1 MAPNDSILPGPSAG
15 FPPGYSTTKQ
25 AQQAVTAT
33 AAQPEMDFG
42 MRRMAAGEIVAATHA
57 SETARVLLHGEAEME
72 FAGRREAVLRRSLF
86 DEAPSALDVGP
97 ATPVAI
103 RALTATGIIFA

>member
-15 FPPGYSTTKQ
+15 FPPGYSTTTQ
-25 AQQAVTAT
+25 AQQAVT